1 MTYTLNSV
9 TNTVTLDAGGNAT
22 VATGNLTATASYDL
36 VSALNPVTGCS
47 QAQTGNAT
55 VTINALPIATATP
68 ASQTIC
74 AGEQTGIVLSS
85 TVPNTTF
92 NWTIQSQVGATGA
105 VAGTGNNIA
114 QVLTATGITLG
125 TVIYTITPTAN
136 GCIGN
141 SIQVTIDVTP
151 APKATANPNSQSICS
166 GDTTSFVLSSDLVG
180 TTYDWNVVQTNVT
193 GASAGSGTVISQ
205 VLTTVGNNAGQAVYT
220 ITPKLNGCYGAPISV
235 VIDVNPI
242 PVVSANPASET
253 LCSGETT
260 NIALSTT
267 NVVGATFTWT
277 VNQTGVTG
285 ASSGSG
291 NMINQI
297 VTATGPVQGTVDYT
311 ITPLKN
317 GCSGVPVTVTVTV
330 NPTPEVFGPAST
342 TICSGESPNIS
353 LSPSIVGT
361 TFDWIVVQ
369 SGVTGAVDG
378 SGDTINQI
386 LETSGTTQGSVIYR
400 VTPTLNGC
408 VGASLDIKVLVNPL
422 PLPELTDGVICV
434 DQATNVAFQTYTLN
448 TGLSSSSYNFEWYF
462 ENVLIAG
469 VVSSTYEAALEGK
482 YEVIATNKVTGC
494 VSSPVSANV
503 TASFPGESIA
513 TTQTPAFAEDA
524 TITVTVT
531 GGNGT
536 YEYKL
541 DDGAFQT
548 SNVFTNVTAGP
559 HTVTVGDTN
568 GCTNLSQDVFII
580 GYPKFFTPNGDGFN
594 DSWNLVGLIDQP
606 QAKIYIFDRYGKLL
620 KQISSAGDGWDGTYT
635 GQLMPA
641 TDYWFTV
648 EYTELS
654 ATKIFRAHFSL
665 LR

>member
-1 MTYTLNSV
+1 
-9 TNTVTLDAGGNAT
+9 
-22 VATGNLTATASYDL
+22 
-36 VSALNPVTGCS
+36 
-47 QAQTGNAT
+47 
-55 VTINALPIATATP
+55 
-68 ASQTIC
+68 
-74 AGEQTGIVLSS
+74 
-85 TVPNTTF
+85 
-92 NWTIQSQVGATGA
+92 
-105 VAGTGNNIA
+105 
-114 QVLTATGITLG
+114 
-125 TVIYTITPTAN
+125 
-136 GCIGN
+136 
-141 SIQVTIDVTP
+141 
-151 APKATANPNSQSICS
+151 
-166 GDTTSFVLSSDLVG
+166 
-180 TTYDWNVVQTNVT
+180 
-193 GASAGSGTVISQ
+193 
-205 VLTTVGNNAGQAVYT
+205 
-220 ITPKLNGCYGAPISV
+220 
-235 VIDVNPI
+235 
-242 PVVSANPASET
+242 
-253 LCSGETT
+253 
-260 NIALSTT
+260 
-267 NVVGATFTWT
+267 
-277 VNQTGVTG
+277 
-285 ASSGSG
+285 
-291 NMINQI
+291 
-297 VTATGPVQGTVDYT
+297 
-311 ITPLKN
+311 
-317 GCSGVPVTVTVTV
+317 
-330 NPTPEVFGPAST
+330 
-342 TICSGESPNIS
+342 
-353 LSPSIVGT
+353 
-361 TFDWIVVQ
+361 
-369 SGVTGAVDG
+369 
-378 SGDTINQI
+378 
-386 LETSGTTQGSVIYR
+386 VIYR

-408 VGASLDIKVLVNPL
+408 VGTPLDIKVFVNPL

-469 VVSSTYEAALEGK
+469 AVSSTYEAALEGK

-494 VSSPVSANV
+494 VSSSVSANV
-503 TASFPGESIA
+503 TASFPGESLT

-524 TITVTVT
+524 TITATVT

-620 KQISSAGDGWDGTYT
+620 KQISSSGEGWDGTYT